1 MISENE
7 VVTLLLGIGVL
18 VFIGINR
25 MEFRRLPESKTLIAA
40 VGMFMASWM
49 FTVLEGFSWEG
60 FLNFL
65 EHVSYAGGSILVAI
79 WCWKLF
85 GRKEA
90 LK

>member
-7 VVTLLLGIGVL
+7 VVTLLLGVGVL

-25 MEFRRLPESKTLIAA
+25 MELRRLPESKTLIAA
-40 VGMFMASWM
+40 VGMFTAGWM
-49 FTVLEGFSWEG
+49 FTILEGFSWEG

-65 EHVSYAGGSILVAI
+65 EHGSYAAGSILVAV
-79 WCWKLF
+79 WSWKLF
-85 GRKEA
+85 GRREV